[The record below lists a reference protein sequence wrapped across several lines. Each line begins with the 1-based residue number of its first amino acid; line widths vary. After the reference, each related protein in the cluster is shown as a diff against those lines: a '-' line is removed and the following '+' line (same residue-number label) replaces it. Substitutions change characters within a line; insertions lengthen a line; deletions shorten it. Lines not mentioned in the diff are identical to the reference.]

1 MSTTDTPSKQ
11 RPAGTGQARRRRRR
25 NLSAAHA
32 AIAAAAIGAAAT
44 VVAAGLGVFAKSPS
58 PASPS
63 APTVPMASPS
73 VSRPSPTPEATGP
86 LVPGDNSVFVTDVT
100 YPDGSTVTEG
110 QHFIKKW
117 EIRNTGTVLWAGR
130 YLAAHGISRG
140 SCTYPS
146 RVVIPTTH
154 PGQDVTISVPVTASD
169 SPGLCFVTW
178 KMETGTGALYFPN
191 EIGIWFSVNVIIA
204 PR

>member
-1 MSTTDTPSKQ
+1 MSTTRSPSKG
-11 RPAGTGQARRRRRR
+11 RPAGAGQARRRRRR
-25 NLSAAHA
+25 NLSAAQA
-32 AIAAAAIGAAAT
+32 AIAAATICAAAT
-44 VVAAGLGVFAKSPS
+44 VIAAGLGVFAKTPS
-58 PASPS
+58 PDSPS
-63 APTVPMASPS
+63 ASAVPTASLS
-73 VSRPSPTPEATGP
+73 ESRPSPAPEATGP
-86 LVPGDNSVFVTDVT
+86 LVPGDSSVFVTDVT
-100 YPDGSTVTEG
+100 YPDGSTVAEG

-117 EIRNTGTVLWAGR
+117 EIRNTGTVLWVGR
-130 YLAAHGISRG
+130 YLAADGISRG

-146 RVVIPTTH
+146 RVVIPTTY

-178 KMETGTGALYFPN
+178 KMETGTGTLYFPN